1 MGKGHDRLNNDRYL
15 KLHNDRDV
23 VNYNAGSRPLAL
35 VPAMSRSLQ
44 KQQTRNRILDA
55 AGRGF
60 RKGGFGGIGV
70 DGLAKEAG
78 LTSGAFYVH
87 FGSKADAFREAV
99 VEGLEQLRAGIRG
112 LQDDRGAEWW
122 PAFVRF
128 YLGERRRCD
137 LAESCALQSLSP
149 EMARADAASRACYD
163 GKLGEIVAAITDG
176 PASPGKPA
184 GEAEA
189 LVALSLLA
197 GAVTLARAVADPALA
212 DRIADAAAATLL
224 RDGDDR

>member
-1 MGKGHDRLNNDRYL
+1 
-15 KLHNDRDV
+15 
-23 VNYNAGSRPLAL
+23 
-35 VPAMSRSLQ
+35 MSRSLQ

-60 RKGGFGGIGV
+60 RKGGYGGIGV

-99 VEGLEQLRAGIRG
+99 VDGLEQLRAAIRD
-112 LQDDRGAEWW
+112 LQDARGPAWW
-122 PAFVRF
+122 PTFVRF

-149 EMARADAASRACYD
+149 EMARADAASRERYGA
-163 GKLGEIVAAITDG
+163 KLGEIAEAIAAG
-176 PASPGKPA
+176 PDSPGKPA
-184 GEAEA
+184 DTDAA

-212 DRIADAAAATLL
+212 DRIAEAAAVTLL
-224 RDGDDR
+224 GDGG